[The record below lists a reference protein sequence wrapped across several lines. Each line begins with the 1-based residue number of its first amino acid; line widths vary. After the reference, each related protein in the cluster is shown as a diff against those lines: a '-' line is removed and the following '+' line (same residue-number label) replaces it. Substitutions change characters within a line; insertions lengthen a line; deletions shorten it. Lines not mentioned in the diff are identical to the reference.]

1 MVPAFLAAVFVGVVA
16 AAALADAS
24 KIDAASM
31 RTPTDGM
38 FMGATRERKVVMSK
52 SLAV

>member
-16 AAALADAS
+16 AAALADVS

-31 RTPTDGM
+31 RTAADGK
-38 FMGATRERKVVMSK
+38 FI
-52 SLAV
+52 